1 MVRTLAIVGAF
12 AASALSLGV
21 SVQPAYAQ
29 APVVRAITV
38 AQLAPKT
45 LVAGE
50 TLWNCGADGCTTRA
64 VTARP
69 AIACAQV
76 TKQVGAVS
84 SFSINGA
91 ALSAEDLAKCNAR
104 AKGGATALAAAK

>member
-1 MVRTLAIVGAF
+1 MVRTFAIVAAF

-29 APVVRAITV
+29 APVVRAVTV

-50 TLWNCGADGCTTRA
+50 TLWNCGAEGCTTRA
-64 VTARP
+64 LTSRP
-69 AIACAQV
+69 AIVCAQV
-76 TKQVGAVS
+76 AKQVGAVS
-84 SFSINGA
+84 SFSVGGA
-91 ALSAEDLAKCNAR
+91 ALSAEELAKCNAK
-104 AKGGATALAAAK
+104 AKGGETALASK

>member
-29 APVVRAITV
+29 APVVRAVTV
-38 AQLAPKT
+38 AQVAPKSI
-45 LVAGE
+45 VAGE
-50 TLWNCGADGCTTRA
+50 TLWNGCTTRA
-64 VTARP
+64 LTSRP

-84 SFSINGA
+84 SFSVGGA
-91 ALSAEDLAKCNAR
+91 ALSADELAKCNAK
-104 AKGGATALAAAK
+104 AKGGATALAAK

>member
-1 MVRTLAIVGAF
+1 MVRTLAIVAAF

-29 APVVRAITV
+29 APVVRAVTV

-50 TLWNCGADGCTTRA
+50 TLWNCGTDGCTTRA
-64 VTARP
+64 LTSRP
-69 AIACAQV
+69 AVACAQV

-84 SFSINGA
+84 SFSVGGA
-91 ALSAEDLAKCNAR
+91 ALSADELAKCNAK
-104 AKGGATALAAAK
+104 AKGGVTALASK